1 MALKAP
7 LASPALTGVPT
18 APTAAVDTNT
28 TQIATT
34 AFVVAQ
40 VADDAILKSAL
51 TAKGSLVSA
60 SAVNVPQTLA
70 VGTNG
75 QVLTA
80 NSATASGLQW
90 TTLTAPSASSETVSG
105 LVELATAAETET
117 GTDNTRA
124 VHPAGA
130 SATFIKKSLVDAKG
144 DIITASAADT
154 PAILATGTNGQIL
167 AVNTATATGLEWVT
181 PAAGAGPAS
190 ETVSGTVEL
199 ATAAETEAGVDATRA
214 IHPAGAD
221 ATYVKKS
228 LVDAKGDI
236 IVATA
241 DNTLTRVAVGTN
253 GQVLKANS
261 AQASGVQWA
270 AETDEVIENA
280 GALAGAAPLVLSG
293 VSTRR
298 PERLTTFPVVTGPH
312 CQL

>member
-1 MALKAP
+1 MKAP

-90 TTLTAPSASSETVSG
+90 TTLTARAHRAKRFLVLLSWRPLPRLRREPITLG
-105 LVELATAAETET
+105 L
-117 GTDNTRA
+117 
-124 VHPAGA
+124 
-130 SATFIKKSLVDAKG
+130 FILPVQVQRLSKSPLVDAKG

-181 PAAGAGPAS
+181 PAAGAG
-190 ETVSGTVEL
+190 
-199 ATAAETEAGVDATRA
+199 
-214 IHPAGAD
+214 
-221 ATYVKKS
+221 
-228 LVDAKGDI
+228 
-236 IVATA
+236 
-241 DNTLTRVAVGTN
+241 
-253 GQVLKANS
+253 
-261 AQASGVQWA
+261 
-270 AETDEVIENA
+270 
-280 GALAGAAPLVLSG
+280 
-293 VSTRR
+293 R
-298 PERLTTFPVVTGPH
+298 PVR
-312 CQL
+312 Q